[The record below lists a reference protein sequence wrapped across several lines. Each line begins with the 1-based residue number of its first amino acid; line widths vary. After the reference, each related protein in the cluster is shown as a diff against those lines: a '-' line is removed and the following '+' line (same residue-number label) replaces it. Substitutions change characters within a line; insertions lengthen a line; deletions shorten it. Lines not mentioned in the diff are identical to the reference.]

1 APFDFTVAAGEPPA
15 ASTLVITDDSGS
27 AAVDLADGAST
38 RDTTP
43 VLSGATFANALV
55 TLYNGDTVIGSVTAD
70 ING

>member
-1 APFDFTVAAGEPPA
+1 MITNDSVTPTVTVP
-15 ASTLVITDDSGS
+15 SG
-27 AAVDLADGAST
+27 GAT